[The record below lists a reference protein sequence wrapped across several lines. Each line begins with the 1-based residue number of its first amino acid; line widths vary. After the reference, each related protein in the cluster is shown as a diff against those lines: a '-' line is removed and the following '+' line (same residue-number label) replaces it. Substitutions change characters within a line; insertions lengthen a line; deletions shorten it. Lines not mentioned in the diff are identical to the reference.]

1 MVTYF
6 STNKQTCK
14 INKENNLFKHL
25 LNDIFMKTDK
35 IRQPIVTVAGHVDTG
50 KTSLLDCFRGSSIQ
64 EGEAGGITQKISF
77 TKYPLTQIKK
87 ACPLIDKK
95 GISLEI
101 SGFLF
106 IDTPGHAAFTNL
118 RKRGG
123 TLADLTILVV
133 NIKEGI
139 KPQTAE
145 VLQILRANKT
155 PFLIALNKIDSIS
168 GWKPFNGSTLKES
181 IESQAINVSEEF
193 QEALLTFQGSLSDF
207 GFDSE
212 LYYDISDFTK
222 KIALVPCSA
231 RTKEGISELLFV
243 LCGLSQKYLKEKLTL
258 SEEARGVI
266 LEMKK
271 EKAVDCIEAI
281 LYDGVLKEG
290 DEVAIASFNNIVITK
305 IRAIEEIEPLSFKYK
320 SVKEATAATG
330 VKLHLTNKEDVLP
343 GMPFQKINN
352 NLDKI
357 KESFKKEL
365 SQAIKT
371 DPQGIII
378 KADSLGSLEAL
389 IFLLKQEN
397 IQIVKAGIGPINK
410 TDIISAKANLEINPL
425 DAIILGF
432 NVKLDEDTQS
442 DNIKILTNEV
452 IYKLIEDLQAWRKQK
467 QSDMERSR
475 LMELATIC
483 KLEILPQYV
492 FRNSNPA
499 VFGVRVLAG
508 KLKNNLP
515 LIDQNNEEIARVKGI
530 QSEKKTVEEA
540 IEGQEVAISLPGTA
554 FDRKLKDIK
563 FLYSQLSESQFK
575 KFKQNKDLLSQAE
588 IRTLEEIANLK
599 RKTRIDWGI

>member
-1 MVTYF
+1 MT
-6 STNKQTCK
+6 KP
-14 INKENNLFKHL
+14 I
-25 LNDIFMKTDK
+25 

-87 ACPLIDKK
+87 ACPLIDKQK
-95 GISLEI
+95 ISIEI
-101 SGFLF
+101 PGFLF

-145 VLQILRANKT
+145 VLQILRVNKT
-155 PFLIALNKIDSIS
+155 PFLIALNKIDNIS

-181 IESQAINVSEEF
+181 IESQAINVNDEF
-193 QEALLTFQGSLSDF
+193 QEALLTFQGSLSEF
-207 GFDSE
+207 GFESE
-212 LYYDISDFTK
+212 LYYEITDFTK

-231 RTKEGISELLFV
+231 KTKEGIPELLLV
-243 LCGLSQKYLKEKLTL
+243 LCGLSQGFLKEKLTL
-258 SEEARGVI
+258 SQEGRGVI

-271 EKAVDCIEAI
+271 EKAVDCIESI
-281 LYDGVLKEG
+281 LYDGILNEG
-290 DEVAIASFNNIVITK
+290 DEIAIATFDSLIISK
-305 IRAIEEIEPLSFKYK
+305 IRSIEEIEPLSFKYK
-320 SVKEATAATG
+320 NVKQATAATG

-357 KESFKKEL
+357 KENFKKEL

-397 IQIVKAGIGPINK
+397 IQIVKAGIGNINK
-410 TDIISAKANLEINPL
+410 VDVISAKANLEINPL
-425 DAIILGF
+425 DSIILGF

-442 DNIKILTNEV
+442 DSIKILTNEV
-452 IYKLIEDLQAWRKQK
+452 IYKLIEDLSAWRVQK
-467 QSDMERSR
+467 QSSIEKER
-475 LMELATIC
+475 LMELATIT

-508 KLKNNLP
+508 KLKNGLP

-530 QSEKKTVEEA
+530 QSDKKSVEQA
-540 IEGQEVAISLPGTA
+540 LEGQEVAISLPGTT

-563 FLYSQLSESQFK
+563 FLYSQLGESQFK
-575 KFKQNKDLLSQAE
+575 KFKQNKDLLSQGE
-588 IRTLEEIANLK
+588 IRTLEDIAALK
-599 RKTRIDWGI
+599 RKTKIDWGV